1 MEFVNANNRNRGM
14 DDMEAQIR
22 KERSI
27 EILKA
32 YNVPYIEHLPVI
44 ETADCVRIRTAEEIA
59 RRAVACLFAIQ
70 VACDASDGHAGLKK
84 SRKFFSEKLAEFGVE
99 GFLTHKER
107 KIFWEKCSN
116 QEFCSMTWKYEAY
129 WVLLWALGIVEKL
142 DFPADACDCE
152 FAINAVADCNGMDEF
167 MERVQL
173 RDISEILDEADLI
186 YRYDWAC
193 VDARIHEEMAP
204 AGLNPDVV
212 YERHCALN
220 WLIDAD
226 GADDWDNVSTNT

>member
-1 MEFVNANNRNRGM
+1 MEFIKENDHKGIALG
-14 DDMEAQIR
+14 EAQMR

-32 YNVPYIEHLPVI
+32 YKVPYIEHLPVI
-44 ETADCVRIRTAEEIA
+44 ETEDHVRVRTADEIA

-70 VACDASDGHAGLKK
+70 VACDASGGHASLKK
-84 SRKFFSEKLAEFGVE
+84 SRKFFSDKLVEFGVE

-107 KIFWEKCSN
+107 KVFWEKCSD

-142 DFPADACDCE
+142 DYPADVCDCD
-152 FAINAVADCNGMDEF
+152 FAINAVAHCKGMDEL
-167 MERVQL
+167 MAKVRL
-173 RDISEILDEADLI
+173 RDLSEILDEADLI
-186 YRYDWAC
+186 FRYDWAC
-193 VDARIHEEMAP
+193 VDARIHGDEAP

-212 YERHCALN
+212 FERHCSLN

-226 GADDWDNVSTNT
+226 GADDWDNVSTDT

>member
-1 MEFVNANNRNRGM
+1 MELVNENNHNERV
-14 DDMEAQIR
+14 DLEEAQMR

-32 YNVPYIEHLPVI
+32 HKVPYTEHLPVI
-44 ETADCVRIRTAEEIA
+44 ETSDHVRIRTADEIA

-70 VACDASDGHAGLKK
+70 VACDASGGRAGLKK
-84 SRKFFSEKLAEFGVE
+84 SRKFFSDKLAEFGVE

-107 KIFWEKCSN
+107 KVFWDKCSN
-116 QEFCSMTWKYEAY
+116 EEFCSMTWKYEAC
-129 WVLLWALGIVEKL
+129 WVLLWALGIVKKL
-142 DFPADACDCE
+142 DYPADVCDCDYAMN
-152 FAINAVADCNGMDEF
+152 AIVDCCGMDEF
-167 MERVQL
+167 MAKVQL

-186 YRYDWAC
+186 FRYDWAC
-193 VDARIHEEMAP
+193 VDARIHGDEAP

-212 YERHCALN
+212 FERHCGLN

-226 GADDWDNVSTNT
+226 GADDWDNVSTDT

>member
-1 MEFVNANNRNRGM
+1 MEIVNENDHNGEM
-14 DDMEAQIR
+14 DVLEAQMR
-22 KERSI
+22 KERSM

-32 YNVPYIEHLPVI
+32 HNVPYIEHLPVI
-44 ETADCVRIRTAEEIA
+44 ETSDCIRVRTADEIA

-70 VACDASDGHAGLKK
+70 VACDASGGHASLKK
-84 SRKFFSEKLAEFGVE
+84 SRKFFGEKLAEFGVE
-99 GFLTHKER
+99 ESLTRKER
-107 KIFWEKCSN
+107 KVLRDKCSN

-129 WVLLWALGIVEKL
+129 WVLLWALGIVDRL
-142 DFPADACDCE
+142 DYPADACDCD

-167 MERVQL
+167 LAKVQL

-193 VDARIHEEMAP
+193 VDARIHEEEAP

-212 YERHCALN
+212 FERHCGLN

>member
-1 MEFVNANNRNRGM
+1 MELVKENDYSGKM
-14 DDMEAQIR
+14 DDIEAQMR
-22 KERSI
+22 KERSV

-32 YNVPYIEHLPVI
+32 HGVPYIEHLPVI
-44 ETADCVRIRTAEEIA
+44 ETADSVRIRTAEEIA
-59 RRAVACLFAIQ
+59 RRAVACLFAVQ
-70 VACDASDGHAGLKK
+70 VACDASGGHANLKK
-84 SRKFFSEKLAEFGVE
+84 SRKFFGEKLAEFGVE
-99 GFLTHKER
+99 GFLTRKER
-107 KIFWEKCSN
+107 KVFWEKCSN
-116 QEFCSMTWKYEAY
+116 QDFCSMTWKYEAY

-142 DFPADACDCE
+142 DYPVDACDCE

-167 MERVQL
+167 MAKVRL
-173 RDISEILDEADLI
+173 RDISDILDEADLI

-193 VDARIHEEMAP
+193 VDARIHEEEAP

-212 YERHCALN
+212 YERHCGLN

>member
-1 MEFVNANNRNRGM
+1 MELMKENDHRGIALG
-14 DDMEAQIR
+14 EAQMR

-32 YNVPYIEHLPVI
+32 YKVPYIEHLPGIVT
-44 ETADCVRIRTAEEIA
+44 EDHVRVRTADEIA

-70 VACDASDGHAGLKK
+70 VACDASGGHASLKK
-84 SRKFFSEKLAEFGVE
+84 SRKFFSDKLVEFGVE

-107 KIFWEKCSN
+107 KVFWEKCSD

-142 DFPADACDCE
+142 DYPSDVCDCD
-152 FAINAVADCNGMDEF
+152 FAINAVAHCNGMDEF
-167 MERVQL
+167 MAKVRL
-173 RDISEILDEADLI
+173 RDLSEILDEADLI
-186 YRYDWAC
+186 FRYDWAC
-193 VDARIHEEMAP
+193 VDARIHGDEAP

-212 YERHCALN
+212 FERHCGLN

-226 GADDWDNVSTNT
+226 GADDWDNVSTDT